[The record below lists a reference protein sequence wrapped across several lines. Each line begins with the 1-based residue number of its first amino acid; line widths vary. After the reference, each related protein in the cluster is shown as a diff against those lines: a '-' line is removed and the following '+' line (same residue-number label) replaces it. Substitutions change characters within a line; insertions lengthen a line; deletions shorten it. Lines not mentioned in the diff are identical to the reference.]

1 MELKHL
7 FSPYK
12 IGNVLIRNRIV
23 RSATAENMAEVGHP
37 TDQLI
42 NLYTELAKG
51 GVGLII
57 TGGIA
62 VDPSSTFSKKGTSL
76 HSDEFISSHKK
87 LVDNTHDYDTKLGAQ
102 IGHTGRQSS
111 NRRYESVAPS
121 SILYPQTGR
130 VPRALTTEEIKK
142 NIITSFVE
150 SGRRAFESGYDMVQL
165 HAAHG
170 YLLGSFLTPYTNKRT
185 DEFGG
190 SIFNRTKIL
199 IDIYTSLRD
208 EVGKEFPIIIKLQTQ
223 DGDLPGGLTLDEGLE
238 ITKIVYETGFDAI
251 EPSGGGGD
259 LIGSDKLFPSVVINS
274 PEEENYFLPTVKE
287 IRPLT
292 ENCPLILM
300 GGIRNP
306 LSAERFIQEG
316 IADFISMSRPL
327 ICEPDLA
334 NRWNSGDHS
343 PALCES
349 CNSCYY
355 SIVNSPLE
363 CILN

>member
-1 MELKHL
+1 MELHNL
-7 FSPYK
+7 FSPHK
-12 IGNVLIRNRIV
+12 IGNVPIKNRIV
-23 RSATAENMAEVGHP
+23 RSATAENMADEGHP
-37 TDQLI
+37 NDQLI
-42 NLYTELAKG
+42 DLYTELAKG
-51 GVGLII
+51 EVGLII

-76 HSDEFISSHKK
+76 HSDGFISSHRK
-87 LVDNTHDYDTKLGAQ
+87 LVKSIHSYDTKIAAQ

-111 NRRYESVAPS
+111 NRRYEAVAPS
-121 SILYPQTGR
+121 AILYPQTGR
-130 VPRALTTEEIKK
+130 VPRALSTAEIRE
-142 NIITSFVE
+142 IIIPAFVE
-150 SGRRAFESGYDMVQL
+150 AGWRAYESGYDMVQL

-170 YLLGSFLTPYTNKRT
+170 YLLGSFLTPYTNQRT

-190 SIFNRTKIL
+190 STFNRTKIL
-199 IDIYTSLRD
+199 IDIYHSLRD

-223 DGDLPGGLTLDEGLE
+223 DGDLQGGLKLDEGLE

-259 LIGSDKLFPSVVINS
+259 LIGTDLLLPSVAINS
-274 PEEENYFLPTVKE
+274 SEEENYFLQTVKA
-287 IRPLT
+287 IRTLT
-292 ENCPLILM
+292 DDCPLILM

-306 LSAERFIQEG
+306 LSAERFIQKG
-316 IADFISMSRPL
+316 ITDFISMSRPL

-334 NRWNSGDHS
+334 KRWKSGDHS

-355 SIVNSPLE
+355 SIVNSTLE

>member
-7 FSPYK
+7 FSPHK
-12 IGNVLIRNRIV
+12 IGKVRINNRII
-23 RSATAENMAEVGHP
+23 RSATAENMAENGHP
-37 TDQLI
+37 SDQLI
-42 NLYTELAKG
+42 NLYTELAEG

-76 HSDEFISSHKK
+76 HSDEFISSHRN
-87 LVDNTHDYDTKLGAQ
+87 LVDIIHNFDTRIAAQ

-111 NRRYESVAPS
+111 NRRYEAVAPS
-121 SILYPQTGR
+121 SIQYPITKR
-130 VPRALTTEEIKK
+130 VPRALTTEEII
-142 NIITSFVE
+142 NVIIPSFVN

-170 YLLGSFLTPYTNKRT
+170 YLLGSFLTPYTNRRA

-190 SIFNRTKIL
+190 SIANRAKIL
-199 IDIYTSLRD
+199 VDVYNGLRD
-208 EVGKEFPIIIKLQTQ
+208 EVGKEFPIIIKLQTH
-223 DGDLPGGLTLDEGLE
+223 DGDLVGGLRLEEGL
-238 ITKIVYETGFDAI
+238 KIAKIILKTGFDAI

-259 LIGSDKLFPSVVINS
+259 LFEADRWFPSVQIES
-274 PEEENYFLPTVKE
+274 PIDENYFLPVVKE
-287 IRPLT
+287 IRT
-292 ENCPLILM
+292 FSNDCTLILM

-306 LSAERFIQEG
+306 LLAESFVQKG
-316 IADFISMSRPL
+316 ITDFISMSRPL
-327 ICEPDLA
+327 ICEPDLV
-334 NRWNSGDHS
+334 NRWKSGDHS

-349 CNSCYY
+349 CNSCSF
-355 SIVNSPLE
+355 SIINGPLE

>member
-7 FSPYK
+7 FSPYR

-23 RSATAENMAEVGHP
+23 RSATAENMAEGGHP
-37 TDQLI
+37 SDQLI
-42 NLYTELAKG
+42 ELYTKLAEG

-62 VDPSSTFSKKGTSL
+62 VDPSSTFTRKGTSL
-76 HSDEFISSHKK
+76 SDDSFISSHKK
-87 LVDNTHDYDTKLGAQ
+87 LVESVHDSESKIAAQ

-111 NRRYESVAPS
+111 NKRYEAVAPS
-121 SILYPQTGR
+121 AILYPQTGR
-130 VPRALTTEEIKK
+130 VPRALSTEEIQK
-142 NIITSFVE
+142 NITKMFIE
-150 SGRRAFESGYDMVQL
+150 SGRRAYESGYDMVQL

-185 DEFGG
+185 DKYGG
-190 SIFNRTKIL
+190 SIYNRTRIL
-199 IDIYTSLRD
+199 IDIYNGLRD
-208 EVGKEFPIIIKLQTQ
+208 EVGKDFPIIVKLQTQ
-223 DGDLPGGLTLDEGLE
+223 DGDLPGGLIFKEGLE
-238 ITKIVYETGFDAI
+238 ITKVIYETGFDAI

-259 LIGSDKLFPSVVINS
+259 LIGTEWLLPSVEMKS
-274 PEEENYFLPTVKE
+274 PEEENYFLSSVKE
-287 IRPLT
+287 IRSLSG
-292 ENCPLILM
+292 NCPLLLM

-306 LSAERFIQEG
+306 VSAEQFIQEG

-327 ICEPDLA
+327 ICEPDLPA
-334 NRWNSGDHS
+334 RWKSGDHS

-349 CNSCYY
+349 CNSCYM
-355 SIVNSPLE
+355 SIINGPLE